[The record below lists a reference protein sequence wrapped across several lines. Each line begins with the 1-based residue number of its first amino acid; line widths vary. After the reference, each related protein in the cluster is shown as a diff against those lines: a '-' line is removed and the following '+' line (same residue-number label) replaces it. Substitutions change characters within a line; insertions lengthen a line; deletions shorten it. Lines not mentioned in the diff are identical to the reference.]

1 MTTIGIISDTH
12 IRAGGKRQ
20 LPPRVFD
27 DFNGVSLI
35 LHGGDL
41 TSEHVLT
48 DLETIAPVL
57 AVYGNNDGWELTA
70 RLPQARRIPVE
81 DCIIGLTH
89 GDLSANNQTV
99 RPLEFAGNRYAAA
112 QAWSH
117 FEHDGDISCVVF
129 GHSHRSLCAWHEVAG
144 KRVLMFNPGSPTDKR
159 YGPHYSLGLLRVDG
173 RKIEGEIISW

>member
-1 MTTIGIISDTH
+1 MTTIGVISDTH
-12 IRAGGKRQ
+12 IRTGGKRQ

-27 DFNGVSLI
+27 DFKDVSLI

-57 AVYGNNDGWELTA
+57 AVFGNNDGWELTNK
-70 RLPQARRIPVE
+70 LPQTRRIPVE

-89 GDLSANNQTV
+89 GDLSAGNQIV
-99 RPLEFAGNRYAAA
+99 KPLEFAGNRYAAA
-112 QAWSH
+112 QALSH

-129 GHSHRSLCAWHEVAG
+129 GHSHRSLCEWHAVEG
-144 KRVLMFNPGSPTDKR
+144 KRVLVFNPGSPTDKR
-159 YGPHYSLGLLRVDG
+159 YGPHYSLGILRVDG
-173 RKIEGEIISW
+173 SQIEGEIISW